1 MESLI
6 RERYRKRNEKILEL
20 ANKGWPHKSIAAMM
34 KIKNP
39 VKGISS
45 FSSANDPM
53 MKINIVKN
61 IGKKEI
67 IEQKLN
73 PETKFKSTEGTRFE
87 IGVQHFVKTNI
98 GINTWI

>member
-1 MESLI
+1 MA
-6 RERYRKRNEKILEL
+6 YRKDLERN
-20 ANKGWPHKSIAAMM
+20 AAAMM

-67 IEQKLN
+67 IQQKSN

-87 IGVQHFVKTNI
+87 PTHGTQFKPTS
-98 GINTWI
+98 GT